1 VDVHGFSDQ
10 IYNPVFLNS
19 PLLVSSQLIA
29 RVIGERGVGDFND
42 KIDLSR
48 RGMFL
53 HPSLVKNDIWL
64 GFVEML
70 DANRPSG
77 AHSVAIFSL
86 VAEDFGKGVDQVLV
100 VISDGSHAKDLAI
113 KEFDSFFWPEN
124 AGLRHPVIL
133 VDRKLPDSGFDG
145 FGEKGLH
152 RWLFNCAAGDGRN
165 PVQKREMSATVV
177 LQLWNRRSHAVG
189 KKIVGDEIAPFD
201 PLLQL
206 AKVHRHRCEFLCDRV
221 VQFPR
226 DAAVGLRGS
235 LSLLTARDASS
246 KPNVQR

>member
-1 VDVHGFSDQ
+1 MHGFSDQ

-29 RVIGERGVGDFND
+29 RVIGERGVGDFNH

-77 AHSVAIFSL
+77 ADSVAIVSL

-133 VDRKLPDSGFDG
+133 VDRKLPGSGFDG

-152 RWLFNCAAGDGRN
+152 RVVFPTWRDPGIVFGFRAWCMRVALQMKAVTISKYGDQ
-165 PVQKREMSATVV
+165 V
-177 LQLWNRRSHAVG
+177 
-189 KKIVGDEIAPFD
+189 F
-201 PLLQL
+201 
-206 AKVHRHRCEFLCDRV
+206 
-221 VQFPR
+221 
-226 DAAVGLRGS
+226 
-235 LSLLTARDASS
+235 
-246 KPNVQR
+246 